1 MKQKPKLPMPCAMQ
15 ILSKL
20 SLQSLGV
27 AVLATLTGVG
37 ATGARADQG
46 SFCHDIPARQAVL
59 NEGKEYLLQHR
70 NVDYGARRTIIDD
83 GLASYRLRERSSSEF
98 QNISIFSIDHL
109 PLETPQ
115 QIAEAESL
123 AEKLECAQ
131 HFKSAHRL
139 YLRVLKL
146 REKAGAANIRLAQ
159 VLESVA
165 RTEILAASNL
175 PFADNKEVGIFDQGP
190 QYESY
195 GVGSRFVGSAIV
207 RNAIRKTVD
216 LAAIKS
222 AGELYTHAR
231 AIRRNLHDS
240 NEKLVADLIILGA
253 IKDKLH
259 DSIAAK
265 SFYVEASQL
274 DQRAIKYL
282 AMYALGQKDF
292 ALAKEKESLFLNQ
305 AKTNA
310 DSASTSILLALYV
323 SEKRSSDTLMM
334 LRQAIAHSVFVPA
347 DVLTS
352 TFKIIQPNDLEL
364 LTTYINKTWLTA
376 AEPDPALVTVIEA
389 MHSQGWDAWADT
401 ICQSAA
407 KRYSRSIPAL
417 MVIATCY
424 CQLNN
429 QAKALKLYKLILNS
443 IQAVREP
450 SIVAIT
456 ELSEIVTALDSEAMK
471 REPESQAVLL
481 SISKE
486 IEFQKS
492 ALRHRQCLDMA
503 AQLNK
508 TAFDL
513 ERSAHNAMAQKL
525 YEQALEIKQLNLTK
539 DDPEIAVQTLD
550 VARTC
555 AAQKNYAQ
563 AQSLYERALTQLRKK
578 PRIDRSV
585 TKQALESYGQM
596 LNQMNQQER
605 AKKIYDEARELSK

>member
-1 MKQKPKLPMPCAMQ
+1 MPGATQLMP
-15 ILSKL
+15 KL
-20 SLQSLGV
+20 SLRSFGI
-27 AVLATLTGVG
+27 AILATLTGVG

-59 NEGKEYLLQHR
+59 NEGKEYLLQHGNTSNGTLDR
-70 NVDYGARRTIIDD
+70 SVTNVLLTPD
-83 GLASYRLRERSSSEF
+83 RLPPNSSTEF
-98 QNISIFSIDHL
+98 QNISIFTIDHL
-109 PLETPQ
+109 PLETPKEL
-115 QIAEAESL
+115 IEAESL

-146 REKAGAANIRLAQ
+146 REKAGAANVRLPQ

-175 PFADNKEVGIFDQGP
+175 PFADNKEVGIVDQGP

-195 GVGSRFVGSAIV
+195 GVGSRFVGSSIV
-207 RNAIRKTVD
+207 RNAIRKTAD
-216 LAAIKS
+216 LAAINS
-222 AGELYTHAR
+222 AGELYTHAC

-240 NEKLVADLIILGA
+240 NEKLVSDLIILGA

-259 DSIAAK
+259 DWHAAK
-265 SFYVEASQL
+265 IFYVEASQL
-274 DQRAIKYL
+274 DKRAIKHL
-282 AMYALGQKDF
+282 AMYALGKKDF
-292 ALAKEKESLFLNQ
+292 ALAKEKESLFLDY

-323 SEKRSSDTLMM
+323 SEKRSSGALMM
-334 LRQAIAHSVFVPA
+334 LRQAMAHSVFVPA
-347 DVLTS
+347 DVLIS
-352 TFKIIQPNDLEL
+352 TFTIVQPTDLEL

-376 AEPDPALVTVIEA
+376 AEPDPALVTVIAA
-389 MHSQGWDAWADT
+389 MHSQGWDTWADT

-417 MVIATCY
+417 MVIAICY
-424 CQLNN
+424 RQLNN

-450 SIVAIT
+450 SLGAIT
-456 ELSEIVTALDSEAMK
+456 ELSEIATALASEEMK
-471 REPESQAVLL
+471 REPESQTVLL
-481 SISKE
+481 SVSKE

-550 VARTC
+550 VARAC

-563 AQSLYERALTQLRKK
+563 AQSLYERALSRLRKK
-578 PRIDRSV
+578 PRIDSSV

-596 LNQMNQQER
+596 LNQMNQQEK